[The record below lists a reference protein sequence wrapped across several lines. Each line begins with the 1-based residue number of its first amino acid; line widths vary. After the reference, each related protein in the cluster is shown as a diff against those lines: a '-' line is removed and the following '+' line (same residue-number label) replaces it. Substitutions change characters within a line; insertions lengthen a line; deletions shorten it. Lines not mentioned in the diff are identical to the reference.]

1 MLLMKEDIQLK
12 TYKYRLYPN
21 KTQEELLKNTLIVC
35 KNLYNICL
43 EEKIKAYKVDGKNL
57 SAFDLNNK
65 IKVFDIENKENVHS
79 QVLQNTVARLDNAFT
94 QFFRRCNKGGEK
106 VGFPRFKSFE
116 RYDSFCY
123 PQHGFKILDDQRH
136 LKLSKIGSVKIKLH
150 RNFDGKIKNVLVK
163 RDSLGRWYACLV
175 VDESRETISP
185 KEIKS
190 SIGLDLGCID
200 FVTTSDGNK
209 IQHPKYYKKSEKE
222 LKKIQNKYSLL
233 KSLPKEDKKKIK
245 AKKKLSKLHTKI
257 KNQRDDFLHKLS
269 REFVHEFDLICV
281 EDLNIKKMV
290 SGDNNYKNLN
300 KSILD
305 GGWRQFLDYLS
316 YKAEEAGKTVMKVNP
331 AYTSQ
336 ICSACGHMVNKDLSQ
351 RIHRCD
357 KCGLVID
364 RDINASRNILSLGT
378 KLYSEK
384 LLDATIL

>member
-1 MLLMKEDIQLK
+1 MK

-21 KTQEELLKNTLIVC
+21 KTQEVLLKNTLIVC

-43 EEKIKAYKVDGKNL
+43 EEKIKSYEEDGKNL
-57 SAFDLNNK
+57 SAFDLNKK
-65 IKVFDIENKENVHS
+65 IKDFDIENKTSVNA
-79 QVLQNTVARLDNAFT
+79 QVLQNVVARLDNAFT
-94 QFFRRCNKGGEK
+94 HFFRRCKKGDGEK
-106 VGFPRFKSFE
+106 AGFPRFKSFE

-123 PQHGFKILDDQRH
+123 PQSGFKILDDQRH

-175 VDESRETISP
+175 VDESREMVSP

-190 SIGLDLGCID
+190 KIGLDLGCID

-233 KSLPKEDKKKIK
+233 KTLPKEDKNKIK
-245 AKKKLSKLHTKI
+245 TKKKLSKLHTKI

-269 REFVHEFDLICV
+269 REFVNEFDLICV

-290 SGDNNYKNLN
+290 SGDNNYRNLN

-336 ICSACGHMVNKDLSQ
+336 ICSACGVLVKKTMSERVHS
-351 RIHRCD
+351 CS
-357 KCGLVID
+357 CGFTID

-378 KLYSEK
+378 KLYNDK

>member
-1 MLLMKEDIQLK
+1 MK

-43 EEKIKAYKVDGKNL
+43 EEKIKSYKEDGKNL
-57 SAFDLNNK
+57 SAFELNKK
-65 IKVFDIENKENVHS
+65 IKYFDIENKTSVNA
-79 QVLQNTVARLDNAFT
+79 QVLQNVVARLDNAFT
-94 QFFRRCNKGGEK
+94 HFFRRCKKGGGEK
-106 VGFPRFKSFE
+106 AGFPRFKSLE

-123 PQHGFKILDDQRH
+123 PQSGFKILDDHRH

-175 VDESRETISP
+175 VDESRENISP

-209 IQHPKYYKKSEKE
+209 TPHPKYYKKSEKE
-222 LKKIQNKYSLL
+222 LKKIQNKYSSL
-233 KSLPKEDKKKIK
+233 KMLPKEDKKKIK

-269 REFVHEFDLICV
+269 REFVNEFDLICV
-281 EDLNIKKMV
+281 EDLSIKKMV
-290 SGDNNYKNLN
+290 SGDNNYRNLN

-316 YKAEEAGKTVMKVNP
+316 YKAEEAGKTVIKVNP

-336 ICSACGHMVNKDLSQ
+336 ICSACGNMVNKDLSQ
-351 RIHRCD
+351 RTHRCD

>member
-1 MLLMKEDIQLK
+1 VK

-21 KTQEELLKNTLIVC
+21 KTQEVLLKNTLIVC

-43 EEKIKAYKVDGKNL
+43 EEKIKSYEEDGKNL
-57 SAFDLNNK
+57 SAFDLNKK
-65 IKVFDIENKENVHS
+65 IKDFDIENKTSVNA
-79 QVLQNTVARLDNAFT
+79 QVLQNVVARLDNAFT
-94 QFFRRCNKGGEK
+94 HFFRRCKKGDGEK
-106 VGFPRFKSFE
+106 AGFPRFKSFE

-123 PQHGFKILDDQRH
+123 PQSGFKILDDQRH

-175 VDESRETISP
+175 VDESREMVSP

-190 SIGLDLGCID
+190 KIGLDLGCID

-233 KSLPKEDKKKIK
+233 KTLPKEDKNKIK
-245 AKKKLSKLHTKI
+245 TKKKLSKLHTKI

-269 REFVHEFDLICV
+269 REFVNEFDLICV

-290 SGDNNYKNLN
+290 SGDNNYRNLN

-336 ICSACGHMVNKDLSQ
+336 ICSACGVLVKKTMSERVHS
-351 RIHRCD
+351 CS
-357 KCGLVID
+357 CGFTID

-378 KLYSEK
+378 KLYNDK

>member
-1 MLLMKEDIQLK
+1 MK

-43 EEKIKAYKVDGKNL
+43 EEKIKSYEEDGKNL
-57 SAFDLNNK
+57 SAFDLNKK
-65 IKVFDIENKENVHS
+65 IKDFDIENKTSVNA
-79 QVLQNTVARLDNAFT
+79 QVLQNVVARLDNAFT
-94 QFFRRCNKGGEK
+94 HFFRRCKKGDGEK
-106 VGFPRFKSFE
+106 AGFPRFKSFE

-123 PQHGFKILDDQRH
+123 PQSGFKILDDQRH

-175 VDESRETISP
+175 VDESREMVSP

-190 SIGLDLGCID
+190 KIGLDLGCID

-222 LKKIQNKYSLL
+222 LKKIQSKYSLL

-245 AKKKLSKLHTKI
+245 TKKKLSKLHTKI

-269 REFVHEFDLICV
+269 REFVNEFDLICV

-290 SGDNNYKNLN
+290 SGDNNYRNLN

-336 ICSACGHMVNKDLSQ
+336 ICSACGVLVKKTMSERVHS
-351 RIHRCD
+351 CS
-357 KCGLVID
+357 CGFTID

-378 KLYSEK
+378 KLYNDK